1 MNTSTTRSRI
11 IALARTDLQVAARDG
26 EQLLLTLGLP
36 ILLLV
41 FFSKVDIVPTGDGE
55 PVDFLAP
62 GIISLALLSV
72 AYVRLAIGLGFDR
85 GFGAIKRLAITPLR
99 VNEFLVAKL
108 ATTVVLFGVQL
119 VLLAAIAVA
128 IGWRPQVSI
137 SVPVVIMLGLVAF
150 TGLAFVTA
158 SIVDGLTSLA
168 LANALYII
176 LLLLSGLVFDIEK
189 MPGWLQAIV
198 KLLPSTALAE
208 LLRSGFSDTT
218 GAVWAWLCLSF
229 WAIGAPILASR
240 LFRWE

>member
-1 MNTSTTRSRI
+1 MSTSTARSRI
-11 IALARTDLQVAARDG
+11 IALTRTDLQVAARDG

-55 PVDFLAP
+55 PVDFLTP

-72 AYVRLAIGLGFDR
+72 AFVRLAIGLGFDR

-99 VNEFLVAKL
+99 VNEFLASKL

-119 VLLAAIAVA
+119 ILLIAIALA

-137 SVPVVIMLGLVAF
+137 TIPVVIMLGLVAF
-150 TGLAFVTA
+150 VGLAFVVA
-158 SIVDGLTSLA
+158 SIVEGLTSLA

-176 LLLLSGLVFDIEK
+176 LLLLSGLVFELER
-189 MPGWLQAIV
+189 MPGWLHAVV

-208 LLRSGFSDTT
+208 LLRSGFSGTS
-218 GAVWAWLCLSF
+218 GAGWAWTCLTL
-229 WAIGAPILASR
+229 WALGTPVLASR

>member
-1 MNTSTTRSRI
+1 MSTSTARSRI
-11 IALARTDLQVAARDG
+11 IAVVRTDLQVAARDG

-36 ILLLV
+36 ILLLI

-72 AYVRLAIGLGFDR
+72 AFVRLAIGLGFDR

-99 VNEFLVAKL
+99 VNEFLAAKL
-108 ATTVVLFGVQL
+108 ATSVVLFGVQL
-119 VLLAAIAVA
+119 VLLVAIALA
-128 IGWRPQVSI
+128 IGWRPQISI
-137 SVPVVIMLGLVAF
+137 TIPLVVMLGLVAF
-150 TGLAFVTA
+150 SGLAFIVA
-158 SIVDGLTSLA
+158 SIVEGLTSLA

-176 LLLLSGLVFDIEK
+176 LLLLSGLVFELER
-189 MPGWLQAIV
+189 MPGWLQAVV

-208 LLRSGFSDTT
+208 LLRSGFSGTS
-218 GAVWAWLCLSF
+218 GAGWAWACLIT
-229 WAIGAPILASR
+229 WALGTPVLASR

>member
-1 MNTSTTRSRI
+1 MSTSTTRSRI

-55 PVDFLAP
+55 AVDFLAP

-72 AYVRLAIGLGFDR
+72 AFVRLAIGLGFDR

-128 IGWRPQVSI
+128 IGWRPQVSL
-137 SVPVVIMLGLVAF
+137 SAPVVIMLGLVAF
-150 TGLAFVTA
+150 TGLAFIVA
-158 SIVDGLTSLA
+158 SIVEGLTSLA

-208 LLRSGFSDTT
+208 LLRSGFSATP
-218 GAVWAWLCLSF
+218 GAAWAWLCLTL
-229 WAIGAPILASR
+229 WAIATPLLAAR